1 MGTMLTVRL
10 PFGLLAPRSRRV
22 FLCAVV
28 ALLSLVSCAS
38 ASAALNLT
46 GTWSAVYHCE
56 VGTCAGTEIPATDTL
71 TQAVGSE
78 VVTGSNGTEAITGT
92 LKGNTFEFVSTTTG
106 YEAKGTLTVA
116 ADGQSWSGP
125 LSDSNST
132 SGTYTATRD
141 PVPPG
146 SLSQLAVPFNCI
158 GEEGFHQEAIGCG
171 KLLPAKTLE
180 NSYEAKVSPDGRF
193 VYSVAEEGDLI
204 EYSRNLASGAL
215 TVIGC
220 ITATT
225 EACASENVTTSALEM
240 KAPQALAISA
250 DGASVYVVTFEG
262 VLVEFERNTETGL
275 LIEASCIGHE
285 VTSACAAKGAK
296 GLHEP
301 YGVAISPNGKN
312 VYVASNGDGAVAE
325 FSRNTTTG
333 ALTQLASA
341 NDCISSSALSE
352 CGTII
357 AGKELE
363 RAIGLVVS
371 PDERNVY
378 VAAGSTAGEGAIVA
392 LERNESEEGAL
403 ELLPTTEACVS
414 EVLAECTK
422 GVEINGP
429 EDLVISSD
437 GKNVYSNS
445 FKDSAVLEFQREP
458 SGALTQ
464 LASPNACVMNA
475 PAAAGCTEGKGLQET
490 LGVAI
495 SPGGENVYASSSAG
509 DDEAAF
515 NRDPETGVL
524 IQLPAPYECA
534 GKMETEGVKRN
545 DCGVQGIRGIAGARR
560 VTVSPDGMNL
570 YVAGQDDHALVELR
584 RAVTPTVT
592 ELSSNQGPYAG
603 GNEVT
608 IHGSGFIEGA
618 SVTFG
623 SNSASN
629 VRVSSPETLTATSP
643 AGNGT
648 ADVVVT
654 TFSGSSAVTSADNYA
669 YGRVGG
675 LNLNGYC
682 EGIGDSGRDS
692 KGGGPAVLIKEAVEG
707 PEYAYNNWGCVQVDG
722 TVVPVAVEG
731 PAPSMDNACVVAFP
745 GVADHGAPENP
756 NNAFTWNCYE
766 GAPPPE
772 ENKGTGGGGEPTA
785 KTASLVFPDVL
796 VHPLIVPPV
805 VSAPVLVK
813 TGNVAPVSGTVLVKL
828 PGTSKFVPLSSLR
841 QVPFGSIIEATHGTV
856 SVTTAEPGGKTQTGE
871 FFEGEFI
878 LRQDSSGVVIAE
890 LTGGNF
896 AVCPTQ
902 RERSHIARAGSA
914 PPASAASAS
923 NSHVVRKLWANAHGK
938 FSTKGN
944 YAAGAVQ
951 GTEWLTEDLCDGTL
965 IKVTRDKVAVTNL
978 VNHRHVE
985 VTTGHHYL
993 AKAP

>member
-1 MGTMLTVRL
+1 MLTVRPQIGVL
-10 PFGLLAPRSRRV
+10 TPRSRRGLV
-22 FLCAVV
+22 CAAVT
-28 ALLSLVSCAS
+28 LLSLVSCAS
-38 ASAALNLT
+38 ASASLNLT
-46 GTWSAVYHCE
+46 GTWSANYHCE
-56 VGTCAGTEIPATDTL
+56 AGGCAGTEIPVTDTL

-92 LKGNTFEFVSTTTG
+92 LKGNAFEFVSTTTG

-141 PVPPG
+141 AVAPG
-146 SLSQLAVPFNCI
+146 SLSQLAAPFNCI

-171 KLLPAKTLE
+171 ALLPKE
-180 NSYEAKVSPDGRF
+180 VINSSYEAQVSPDGRF
-193 VYSVAEEGDLI
+193 VYSVAVDGDLI

-220 ITATT
+220 VTSSA
-225 EACASENVTTSALEM
+225 ESCAPENVTKNALEM

-262 VLVEFERNTETGL
+262 VLVQFERNTETGL
-275 LIEASCIGHE
+275 LTEASCIGHE
-285 VTSACAAKGAK
+285 VTSACADKGAK

-312 VYVASNGDGAVAE
+312 VYVASNGDGGGAE

-403 ELLPTTEACVS
+403 KLLPTREACVS

-429 EDLVISSD
+429 EDLVISPD

-464 LASPNACVMNA
+464 PASPNACVMDA
-475 PAAAGCTEGKGLQET
+475 PAAVGCTEGKGLKEA

-495 SPGGENVYASSSAG
+495 SPGGENVYASSSEG

-524 IQLPAPYECA
+524 TQLPAPYECA

-584 RAVTPTVT
+584 RAVTPTVAK
-592 ELSSNQGPYAG
+592 LSSNQGPYAG

-608 IHGSGFIEGA
+608 IHGTGFIEGA

-629 VRVSSPETLTATSP
+629 VHVNSPETLTATSP

-682 EGIGDSGRDS
+682 ESIGDSGRDS

-707 PEYAYNNWGCVQVDG
+707 PEYAYNNWGCVQADG

-772 ENKGTGGGGEPTA
+772 ENKGGGGGSGGTVPTA
-785 KTASLVFPDVL
+785 KVASLVAPIVS
-796 VHPLIVPPV
+796 VPPLIVP
-805 VSAPVLVK
+805 SPVLAK
-813 TGNVAPVSGTVLVKL
+813 TGNVAPVSGMVLVKV
-828 PGTSKFVPLSSLR
+828 PGTNRFVPLSTL
-841 QVPFGSIIEATHGTV
+841 QQIPFGSVIEATHGSV
-856 SVTTAEPGGKTQTGE
+856 SVTTSEPGGKTQTGE

-878 LRQDSSGVVIAE
+878 LRQGPNGVVIAE

-896 AVCPTQ
+896 AVCPTKQ
-902 RERSHIARAGSA
+902 ERSHIARAGSA
-914 PPASAASAS
+914 PMPAASAASAS
-923 NSHVVRKLWANAHGK
+923 GSHVVRKLWANAHGK

-978 VNHRHVE
+978 VNHKHVE